1 MCGFVAN
8 EKQKVVGDSLKDKTV
23 LVYLPLKPEMA
34 KANNLPVKLP
44 VLVEDMKNITDRD
57 RIDLDVIIRG
67 LEAQS
72 RIERNDYYESYL
84 LYYYFEAFKRALNS
98 GNLEE
103 ARQFLEKAA
112 RVKKDYRYHFYLG
125 LLLREEEKVELSEI
139 ELKKSVEMNE
149 EFYIGYYELGR
160 LLQIQE
166 EYDDAVSSYMKSI
179 EKSGGQFPLP
189 LVAAIDCFI
198 SKGEYGTA
206 LEIIERVKKEFP
218 LFSDVLL
225 RKGVILNEIQKYSL
239 AEEAFTGCIELENDW
254 KSFYNRAFSRA
265 RQGKLFAALEDLRTA
280 FDLSRNTEILYEMAI
295 AEKNIGMLE
304 DSFAHCEKYYSDTK
318 DEKAL
323 VLRTRILDMLGEY
336 DAAIETLDDTLLELR
351 NTILLHKSLAEGKI
365 ASNLNFQDAIN
376 ESFYNYLI
384 GKYPDSQLPEPNFV
398 ESGKINVETLMDL
411 LSDVNDENIVQRVSY
426 FYEGMIPRETMETT
440 LFQVGLFTE
449 MISQLDFLP
458 SQQDY
463 LSYLMAFIVSGNGRT
478 TAIFR
483 TLIYLLR
490 WTVSGF
496 PFRIELF
503 IDEYLEE
510 LKDLDFDFAL
520 KIAKLVEYGGTD
532 IDTLE
537 EEDHSDP
544 EDVTLAI
551 INALDKGTISE
562 LKTQDESL
570 NRYIIRLSGIGGK

>member
-1 MCGFVAN
+1 MKN
-8 EKQKVVGDSLKDKTV
+8 KTV

-44 VLVEDMKNITDRD
+44 VLVEDMKYITDRD
-57 RIDLDVIIRG
+57 RIDLDVVIRG
-67 LEAQS
+67 LEAQI

-84 LYYYFEAFKRALNS
+84 LYYYFEGFKRALNS

-103 ARQFLEKAA
+103 ARQFLDKVA
-112 RVKKDYRYHFYLG
+112 RIRKDYRYHFYLG
-125 LLLREEEKVELSEI
+125 LLLREEDKVELSEI

-206 LEIIERVKKEFP
+206 LEIVERVKKEFP
-218 LFSDVLL
+218 LFADVLL

-239 AEEAFTGCIELENDW
+239 AEEAFTDCVGLENDW
-254 KSFYNRAFSRA
+254 KCFYNRAFSKA
-265 RQGKLFAALEDLRTA
+265 RQGKLYAALEDLRTA
-280 FDLSRNTEILYEMAI
+280 YDLSRNTEILYEMAI

-304 DSFAHCEKYYSDTK
+304 DSLSHCESYYSDTK

-323 VLRTRILDMLGEY
+323 VLRARILDMLGEY
-336 DAAIETLDDTLLELR
+336 DAAIETLDDTMLELR
-351 NTILLHKSLAEGKI
+351 NTILLHKSLAEGKT
-365 ASNLNFQDAIN
+365 ASNLSFQDEKN
-376 ESFYNYLI
+376 ESFHNYLMERHT
-384 GKYPDSQLPEPNFV
+384 DSQLVEPSFL
-398 ESGKINVETLMDL
+398 ESGEINVENLMDL
-411 LSDVNDENIVQRVSY
+411 LSDVNDENIIQRVSD
-426 FYEGMIPRETMETT
+426 FNEGMIPRETREIT
-440 LFQVGLFTE
+440 LSQAGLFTE

-463 LSYLMAFIVSGNGRT
+463 LSYLMAFIVSGSGRT

-483 TLIYLLR
+483 TLVYLLR
-490 WTVSGF
+490 WALSEF

-503 IDEYLEE
+503 VDEYLEE

-520 KIAKLVEYGGTD
+520 KIAKLIEYGGTD
-532 IDTLE
+532 VDTLQE
-537 EEDHSDP
+537 EAGSDP

-570 NRYIIRLSGIGGK
+570 NRYIIRLSGIGGI

>member
-1 MCGFVAN
+1 M
-8 EKQKVVGDSLKDKTV
+8 KDKTV

-44 VLVEDMKNITDRD
+44 VLVEDMKYITDRD

-98 GNLEE
+98 GNHEE

-112 RVKKDYRYHFYLG
+112 RVRKDYRYHFYLG

-166 EYDDAVSSYMKSI
+166 DYDDAVSSYMKSI

-206 LEIIERVKKEFP
+206 LEIIERVKKGFP
-218 LFSDVLL
+218 LLTDVLL
-225 RKGVILNEIQKYSL
+225 RKGVILNELQKYSL
-239 AEEAFTGCIELENDW
+239 AEEAFTDCIGLENDW
-254 KSFYNRAFSRA
+254 KSFYNRAYSRA
-265 RQGKLFAALEDLRTA
+265 RQGKLYAALEDLRTA
-280 FDLSRNTEILYEMAI
+280 YDLSRNTEILYEMAI
-295 AEKNIGMLE
+295 AEKNMGMLE
-304 DSFAHCEKYYSDTK
+304 DSLSHCESYYSDTK

-323 VLRTRILDMLGEY
+323 VLRARILDMLGEY

-351 NTILLHKSLAEGKI
+351 NTILLHKSLTEGKVV
-365 ASNLNFQDAIN
+365 SNLSFQDAIN
-376 ESFYNYLI
+376 ESFYNYLME
-384 GKYPDSQLPEPNFV
+384 KYPDLQLLEPDFL
-398 ESGKINVETLMDL
+398 ESGVIDVENLMDL
-411 LSDVNDENIVQRVSY
+411 LSDAHDENTIRRVSG
-426 FYEGMIPRETMETT
+426 FYEGMIPRETKEIT
-440 LFQVGLFTE
+440 LSQVGLFAE
-449 MISQLDFLP
+449 MVSQLVLFP

-463 LSYLMAFIVSGNGRT
+463 LSYLMAFIVSGNGRA

-490 WTVSGF
+490 WSLSGF

-503 IDEYLEE
+503 VDEYLEE

-520 KIAKLVEYGGTD
+520 KIAKLIEYGGTD
-532 IDTLE
+532 IDTLQE
-537 EEDHSDP
+537 EIRADP

-562 LKTQDESL
+562 LKTRDESL
-570 NRYIIRLSGIGGK
+570 DKYIIRLSGIGGK

>member
-23 LVYLPLKPEMA
+23 LVYLPLKPEIA

-44 VLVEDMKNITDRD
+44 VLVEDMKYITDRD

-67 LEAQS
+67 LEAQN
-72 RIERNDYYESYL
+72 RIEQNDYYESYL

-103 ARQFLEKAA
+103 AGQFLEKTA

-125 LLLREEEKVELSEI
+125 LLLREEEKIELSEI

-149 EFYIGYYELGR
+149 EFYIGHYELGR

-166 EYDDAVSSYMKSI
+166 EYEDAVSSYMKSI
-179 EKSGGQFPLP
+179 EKSGGQFSLP
-189 LVAAIDCFI
+189 LVATIDCFI
-198 SKGEYGTA
+198 SKGEYETA
-206 LEIIERVKKEFP
+206 LEIIERVKKGFP
-218 LFSDVLL
+218 LFADVLL
-225 RKGVILNEIQKYSL
+225 RKGVVLNEIQKYSL
-239 AEEAFTGCIELENDW
+239 AEEAFTDCIGLANDW
-254 KSFYNRAFSRA
+254 KSFYNRAYSRA

-280 FDLSRNTEILYEMAI
+280 YDLSRNTEILYEMAI

-304 DSFAHCEKYYSDTK
+304 DSLSHCESYYSNTK

-323 VLRTRILDMLGEY
+323 VLRARILDMMGEY
-336 DAAIETLDDTLLELR
+336 DTALETLDDTLLELR
-351 NTILLHKSLAEGKI
+351 NSILLHKSMAEGEI
-365 ASNLNFQDAIN
+365 ACNLSFQDAIS
-376 ESFYNYLI
+376 ESFYSYLMKNYR
-384 GKYPDSQLPEPNFV
+384 DSRLTEPSFL
-398 ESGKINVETLMDL
+398 ESGEINVENLMAF
-411 LSDVNDENIVQRVSY
+411 LSDANDENIIRRVSD
-426 FYEGMIPRETMETT
+426 FFEGMIPRETREIT
-440 LFQVGLFTE
+440 LSEVGLFTE
-449 MISQLDFLP
+449 MISHLDFLP

-483 TLIYLLR
+483 TLVYLLR
-490 WTVSGF
+490 WALSEF

-503 IDEYLEE
+503 VDEYLEE

-520 KIAKLVEYGGTD
+520 KIAKLIEYGGTD
-532 IDTLE
+532 IDTLQE
-537 EEDHSDP
+537 EARTDP

-551 INALDKGTISE
+551 INALDKGTISD
-562 LKTQDESL
+562 LKIQDESL

>member
-1 MCGFVAN
+1 
-8 EKQKVVGDSLKDKTV
+8 
-23 LVYLPLKPEMA
+23 
-34 KANNLPVKLP
+34 
-44 VLVEDMKNITDRD
+44 
-57 RIDLDVIIRG
+57 
-67 LEAQS
+67 
-72 RIERNDYYESYL
+72 
-84 LYYYFEAFKRALNS
+84 
-98 GNLEE
+98 
-103 ARQFLEKAA
+103 
-112 RVKKDYRYHFYLG
+112 
-125 LLLREEEKVELSEI
+125 
-139 ELKKSVEMNE
+139 
-149 EFYIGYYELGR
+149 
-160 LLQIQE
+160 
-166 EYDDAVSSYMKSI
+166 
-179 EKSGGQFPLP
+179 
-189 LVAAIDCFI
+189 
-198 SKGEYGTA
+198 
-206 LEIIERVKKEFP
+206 
-218 LFSDVLL
+218 
-225 RKGVILNEIQKYSL
+225 
-239 AEEAFTGCIELENDW
+239 
-254 KSFYNRAFSRA
+254 
-265 RQGKLFAALEDLRTA
+265 
-280 FDLSRNTEILYEMAI
+280 
-295 AEKNIGMLE
+295 
-304 DSFAHCEKYYSDTK
+304 
-318 DEKAL
+318 
-323 VLRTRILDMLGEY
+323 
-336 DAAIETLDDTLLELR
+336 
-351 NTILLHKSLAEGKI
+351 
-365 ASNLNFQDAIN
+365 
-376 ESFYNYLI
+376 
-384 GKYPDSQLPEPNFV
+384 
-398 ESGKINVETLMDL
+398 MDL